1 MIASSLVDESYRRT
15 DRSAL
20 ADAAKIFRN
29 MKETRIDITSA
40 QFARGSRADAGFI
53 AALLNI
59 LRDDRDSTVN
69 RVTARTLQLAR

>member
-1 MIASSLVDESYRRT
+1 M
-15 DRSAL
+15 
-20 ADAAKIFRN
+20 FRN
-29 MKETRIDITSA
+29 VKLAAELTRIDIASE